1 MLNTSLYGS
10 SNMMTYQVNASLPTA
25 RALVSERSSN
35 CSQQR
40 GPDAAT
46 HPTYRSYGMRAGGGQ
61 AAVRQNGH
69 TRRKLPVLQPLS
81 KSREWQ
87 TLVSGFIVAGSPN
100 LAKDDRL
107 ETENSDPERDICGRH
122 FLFDKQ
128 CARLERTRTVIPP
141 LPRDYH
147 VHRPG
152 NLHPFSL
159 SKELSHSH
167 ARRPF
172 NLSYP
177 ERYEVNTSPAILF
190 PSSLV
195 LNGRNTFSVESC
207 KLSRPK
213 VNYPTSNLLTVK
225 DNQKNQSY
233 PDPVVGASRSF
244 IHRISELS
252 SLEGETVR
260 QEKLKK
266 MKKPKKPPS

>member
-1 MLNTSLYGS
+1 
-10 SNMMTYQVNASLPTA
+10 MMTYQVNASLPTA
-25 RALVSERSSN
+25 KALTSERSSN
-35 CSQQR
+35 YSQR

-46 HPTYRSYGMRAGGGQ
+46 YPTYRDFGMRTGGGQ
-61 AAVRQNGH
+61 AVVRQNGH
-69 TRRKLPVLQPLS
+69 PRRKLPEIQPLD
-81 KSREWQ
+81 KSRDWK
-87 TLVSGFIVAGSPN
+87 TLVGGIIVAGSPN
-100 LAKDDRL
+100 LAKDDGL
-107 ETENSDPERDICGRH
+107 GTENNDPERDICGRH
-122 FLFDKQ
+122 FLFDKK

-141 LPRDYH
+141 LTRDYNI
-147 VHRPG
+147 HRTG

-167 ARRPF
+167 AGRPL

-177 ERYEVNTSPAILF
+177 ERYEVNTTPAILF
-190 PSSLV
+190 PSTLV

-213 VNYPTSNLLTVK
+213 VNYPTYNLLTVK
-225 DNQKNQSY
+225 DNQKSQSY

-252 SLEGETVR
+252 SLEGDTVR